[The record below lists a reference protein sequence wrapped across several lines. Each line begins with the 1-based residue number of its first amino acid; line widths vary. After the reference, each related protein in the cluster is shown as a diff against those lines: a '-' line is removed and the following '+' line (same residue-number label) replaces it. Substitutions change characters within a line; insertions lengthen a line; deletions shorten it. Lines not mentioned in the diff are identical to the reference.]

1 MTDLPSAL
9 PSALPADLWPLL
21 LLAFAVL
28 MLALHLGSCALVAGR
43 RTPPPPRPAEAPFV
57 TLLRPVCGRDPA
69 DRATLGS
76 SFGLD
81 YPRFEVLFCVADP
94 ADPAVPLLHDL
105 IAAHPGVRARL
116 LVGDD
121 RITANPK
128 LNNLAKGWDAAQG
141 DLVVMADSNLLL
153 PPDYLWHL
161 LAARGPGVGLVSA
174 PPVGI
179 GGEGFWGAMECAFL
193 NSNQARL
200 QLAADALGFGFAQG
214 KTMLWDR
221 AFLTAAGGLPALGAR
236 LAEDV
241 AATRIVRRAGL
252 RVALPRVLFAQPIGR
267 RSAAQV
273 WQRQVRW
280 SRVRREGF
288 PALFALEPLN
298 GGALPL
304 AAALLAGGPGAALV
318 LGLAWYGAESA
329 LAWRMGWVSRARDL
343 ALLPLR
349 DALLLPIWLAT
360 LRSRGFAW
368 RGNAMAPGA
377 LQKLPG

>member
-1 MTDLPSAL
+1 MTTLLAL
-9 PSALPADLWPLL
+9 A
-21 LLAFAVL
+21 LAFATG
-28 MLALHLGSCALVAGR
+28 MLVLHLGSCLVVALR
-43 RTPPPPRPAEAPFV
+43 RTPPPPRPANAPLV
-57 TLLRPVCGRDPA
+57 TLLRPVCGRDPF

-76 SFGLD
+76 SFALD
-81 YPRFEVLFCVADP
+81 YPAFEVLFCVADP
-94 ADPAVPLLHDL
+94 ADPAVPLLQDL

-128 LNNLAKGWDAAQG
+128 LNNLAKGWEAAQG

-161 LAARGPGVGLVSA
+161 LAVRGPDVGLVSA
-174 PPVGI
+174 PPVGTDA
-179 GGEGFWGAMECAFL
+179 EGFWGAMECAFL

-200 QLAADALGFGFAQG
+200 QLLADALGFGFAQG

-221 AFLTAAGGLPALGAR
+221 AFLTGAGGLPALGAR

-252 RVALPRVLFAQPIGR
+252 RVALPRVLFAQPVGR
-267 RSAAQV
+267 RRAAQV

-288 PALFALEPLN
+288 PALFLLEPLN
-298 GGALPL
+298 GAALPL
-304 AAALLAGGPGAALV
+304 AAALLAGGPGAALA
-318 LGLAWYGAESA
+318 LALAWYGAELA

-343 ALLPLR
+343 PLLPLR
-349 DALLLPIWLAT
+349 DALLPLIWLAT